1 MTYIV
6 GVPSPAIAC
15 KQLQGMATES
25 GTSVRGSYINF
36 QTLQK
41 LQERTQKK

>member
-6 GVPSPAIAC
+6 GVLIPAFARRAAVLIGIPYR

-25 GTSVRGSYINF
+25 GTSV
-36 QTLQK
+36 
-41 LQERTQKK
+41 